1 MKCGWEKKVTAV
13 SRVWTSRD
21 LRLVAWG
28 EAVCGLVSAAIVF
41 EFFSPGLALFDGETN
56 SSGDKN
62 PIEPK
67 SGIAFE
73 LH

>member
-1 MKCGWEKKVTAV
+1 M
-13 SRVWTSRD
+13 
-21 LRLVAWG
+21 AWG